1 MIPLLSA
8 LQRVLLKE
16 WDPIGVQDAPEA
28 ADEYDSYAFEIFTML
43 HAATPPTAEEIA
55 AYLTLM
61 ETEHMG
67 LDSRPAHNRRIA
79 AMIQELSGR
88 SPE

>member
-8 LQRVLLKE
+8 LQRLLLEE

-28 ADEYDSYAFEIFTML
+28 VDEYDSYAFEIYTML
-43 HAATPPTAEEIA
+43 HAAPAPTAERIA
-55 AYLTLM
+55 AYLTLI

-67 LDSRPAHNRRIA
+67 LNPNAAHNRRVA
-79 AMIQELSGR
+79 AMIHELS
-88 SPE
+88 